1 MLLLFYILLSF
12 IYSLDNSFDNQS
24 QILVKVKDRI
34 ITKNDF
40 IKRSEY
46 AIRPSYCK
54 SDNNIH
60 KKIILNSLIS
70 EKIMAID
77 IEDNLLSSDYSNNFI
92 DGFKEQK
99 MREFLLREEV
109 YNLIQIDSLTIQSHY
124 DNSMK
129 EYNIEF
135 ISLDNDSLSQSIEEL
150 LSEGVDFSN
159 ICYNYLNLK
168 TIPRR
173 YINYFDEHDPDIHN
187 AIFSENKYKNQV
199 IGPILSKDKKY
210 IYIKIIDW
218 TDNTLITNEDKYN
231 QWDSVKRKIY
241 ENKCIKGY
249 DLYVLNV
256 MNGIGLEFLK
266 EPFWKLVDQTFNQLS
281 QEKNNE
287 FNYERVSAEFNL
299 LIESDIDPDEDLLVF
314 NNKLYTI
321 SDIQL
326 LINQH
331 PLVFRKENIGIQ
343 DYGLQLKYAIADLL
357 RDQRLNAI
365 AYNREYDINPSILKE
380 VQIFKDAILSNFHLK
395 TYLNGKNISLDNF
408 NSNYLNIIDNNLNDY
423 IESLISK
430 YSSDIFINLN
440 LLDEIQLTRIDLY
453 TYRKG
458 VPYPF
463 IVPNFPVLT
472 SKYKIDYGIDVN
484 IP

>member
-1 MLLLFYILLSF
+1 MLLLFCILLSF
-12 IYSLDNSFDNQS
+12 IYSLDNNFDNQS
-24 QILVKVKDRI
+24 KILVKVKDRI
-34 ITKNDF
+34 ITKDDF

-60 KKIILNSLIS
+60 KKIILNSLVS
-70 EKIMAID
+70 EKLMAID
-77 IEDNLLSSDYSNNFI
+77 IEDNLLSSDYSNDFI

-99 MREFLLREEV
+99 MRELLLKEEV
-109 YNLIQIDSLTIQSHY
+109 YNSIEIDSLTIQSHY
-124 DNSMK
+124 NNSMK

-135 ISLDNDSLSQSIEEL
+135 ISLDNDSLSKKIEEL
-150 LSEGVDFSN
+150 LNKGVDFSS
-159 ICYNYLNLK
+159 ICYNYLNLNS
-168 TIPRR
+168 IPRR

-187 AIFSENKYKNQV
+187 AIFLENKYKNQV

-210 IYIKIIDW
+210 IYIKIIGW
-218 TDNTLITNEDKYN
+218 TNNPLITEVDKEN
-231 QWDSVKRKIY
+231 QWDSVERKIY

-249 DLYVLNV
+249 DLYVLNI
-256 MNGIGLEFLK
+256 MRGIELELFK
-266 EPFWKLVDQTFNQLS
+266 EPFLELVNQTFNQFN
-281 QEKNNE
+281 QERNNE
-287 FNYERVSAEFNL
+287 FNYGWDSEELN
-299 LIESDIDPDEDLLVF
+299 LIENRINPDEDLLIF

-321 SDIQL
+321 FDIQL

-331 PLVFRKENIGIQ
+331 PLVFRNENIDIK

-357 RDQRLNAI
+357 RDQQLNTM
-365 AYNREYDINPSILKE
+365 AYNRGYDTNHAILRE
-380 VQIFKDAILSNFHLK
+380 IQVFKDAILSNFHLK
-395 TYLNGKNISLDNF
+395 TYLNGKNISLNNF
-408 NSNYLNIIDNNLNDY
+408 NSNYISIINNSLNDY
-423 IESLISK
+423 MDYLISK
-430 YSSDIFINLN
+430 YSSDIFINFDLF
-440 LLDEIQLTRIDLY
+440 DEIQLTHIDLY

-463 IVPNFPVLT
+463 IVPSFPILT